1 MQTRLFLPIF
11 ILVLLGSI
19 SSSAQNK
26 IERQHRIKKTQFPSK
41 ALKTISE
48 NNKNVKRLKYYRE
61 IDTSQKTYT
70 AKFKKAR
77 LFYEMN
83 FNQNGKFESM
93 GFKVKQVDIP
103 EESFEHITNYIAQ
116 NFEKSKI
123 RKMQQLYSING
134 NGSVDK
140 TIKNAFQNLMVPT
153 MCYKLLIRGKKV
165 GTLADYSIMFDAE
178 GNFAQIR
185 KSLPTNH
192 DRVLY

>member
-185 KSLPTNH
+185 KSLPANH